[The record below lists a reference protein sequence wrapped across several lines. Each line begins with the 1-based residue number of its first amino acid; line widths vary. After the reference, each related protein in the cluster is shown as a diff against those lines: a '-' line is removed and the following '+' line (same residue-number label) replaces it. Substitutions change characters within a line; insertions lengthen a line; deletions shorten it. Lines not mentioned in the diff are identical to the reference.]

1 MTHSDN
7 ENSSQSYDNDN
18 AGRDFVIKV
27 IQYLENTYG
36 IIFFITT
43 KDFDVLYRWYEKRIP
58 IHIVKESIS
67 NVVERWSQK
76 NKKIY
81 SFSNFYYEVKKNFK
95 AFLQMSVGRETE
107 GEVSETEAAANIY
120 TEIENFFKNYPD
132 DLVTLKGEFEG
143 IYQQVKNKENVELEP
158 LYERLVDLFKE
169 DEALNLKVT
178 VFTQSL
184 APELRKPEI
193 KNRYRLNYLL
203 NKYNIPDFDITP
215 LTAG

>member
-1 MTHSDN
+1 MIHSDN
-7 ENSSQSYDNDN
+7 ENSNQSNSSDD

-27 IQYLENTYG
+27 IQYLENAFG

-67 NVVERWSQK
+67 NVVERWTQK

-95 AFLQMSVGRETE
+95 TFLQLSVGRETG
-107 GEVSETEAAANIY
+107 GEASESEAAADRY
-120 TEIENFFKNYPD
+120 AEIENFFKNYPD
-132 DLVTLKGEFEG
+132 DLITLKEEFER
-143 IYQQVKNKENVELEP
+143 IFQQVKNNENVELDSV
-158 LYERLVDLFKE
+158 YKKLVELFDE
-169 DEALNLKVT
+169 DEALNVKVA
-178 VFTQSL
+178 VFTRSL
-184 APELRKPEI
+184 APELRTPGI

-203 NKYNIPDFDITP
+203 NKYNIPDFEI
-215 LTAG
+215 L

>member
-7 ENSSQSYDNDN
+7 ENSSQSYDN

-27 IQYLENTYG
+27 IQYLENTFG

-43 KDFDVLYRWYEKRIP
+43 KDFNVLYRWYEKRIP
-58 IHIVKESIS
+58 THIVKESIS
-67 NVVERWSQK
+67 NVVERWTQK
-76 NKKIY
+76 SKKIY

-95 AFLQMSVGRETE
+95 TFLQLSVGRRTE
-107 GEVSETEAAANIY
+107 GEVPEPEIPANIY
-120 TEIENFFKNYPD
+120 AEIENFFKNYPN
-132 DLVTLKGEFEG
+132 DLVALKGEFEG
-143 IYQQVKNKENVELEP
+143 IFQQVKNKENVELEP

-169 DEALNLKVT
+169 EKELNLKVT
-178 VFTQSL
+178 LFTRSL

-203 NKYNIPDFDITP
+203 NKYNIPDFEIMPQTV
-215 LTAG
+215 G

>member
-7 ENSSQSYDNDN
+7 KNSNQSYGNDN

-27 IQYLENTYG
+27 IQYLENSFG
-36 IIFFITT
+36 ITFFITT

-67 NVVERWSQK
+67 NVVERWTQK

-81 SFSNFYYEVKKNFK
+81 SFSNFYYEVKKSFTT
-95 AFLQMSVGRETE
+95 FLQLSVGRETE
-107 GEVSETEAAANIY
+107 GEASEPETAANRY
-120 TEIENFFKNYPD
+120 AEIENFFKNYPD
-132 DLVTLKGEFEG
+132 DLITLKGEFER
-143 IYQQVKNKENVELEP
+143 IFQQLKNKENVDLDP
-158 LYERLVDLFKE
+158 VYKKLVDLFKE

-178 VFTQSL
+178 VFIRSL

-203 NKYNIPDFDITP
+203 NKYNIPDFEI
-215 LTAG
+215 L

>member
-7 ENSSQSYDNDN
+7 ENNSQSYDN

-27 IQYLENTYG
+27 IQYLENTFG
-36 IIFFITT
+36 IIFFITS

-67 NVVERWSQK
+67 NVVERWTQK

-81 SFSNFYYEVKKNFK
+81 IFSNFYYEVKKNLK
-95 AFLQMSVGRETE
+95 AFLQLSVGREAE
-107 GEVSETEAAANIY
+107 GEVPEPEIPANFY
-120 TEIENFFKNYPD
+120 AEIENFFKNYPD

-143 IYQQVKNKENVELEP
+143 IFQQVKNKENVELEP
-158 LYERLVDLFKE
+158 VYGRLVDLFKE
-169 DEALNLKVT
+169 DEVLNLKVV
-178 VFTQSL
+178 VFSRSL

-193 KNRYRLNYLL
+193 ENRYRLNYLL
-203 NKYNIPDFDITP
+203 NKYNIPDFEIMP
-215 LTAG
+215 QTAG

>member
-7 ENSSQSYDNDN
+7 KNSNQSNSSDN

-27 IQYLENTYG
+27 IQYLENSFG
-36 IIFFITT
+36 ITFFITT

-67 NVVERWSQK
+67 NVVERWTQK

-81 SFSNFYYEVKKNFK
+81 SFSNFYYEVKKNFTV
-95 AFLQMSVGRETE
+95 FLQLSVGRETE
-107 GEVSETEAAANIY
+107 GEASEPETAANRY
-120 TEIENFFKNYPD
+120 AEIENFFKNYPD
-132 DLVTLKGEFEG
+132 DLITLKGEFER
-143 IYQQVKNKENVELEP
+143 IFQQLKNKENVELDP
-158 LYERLVDLFKE
+158 VYKKLVDLFE
-169 DEALNLKVT
+169 LDETLNLKVA
-178 VFTQSL
+178 VFIRSL

-203 NKYNIPDFDITP
+203 NKYNIPDFEV
-215 LTAG
+215 L